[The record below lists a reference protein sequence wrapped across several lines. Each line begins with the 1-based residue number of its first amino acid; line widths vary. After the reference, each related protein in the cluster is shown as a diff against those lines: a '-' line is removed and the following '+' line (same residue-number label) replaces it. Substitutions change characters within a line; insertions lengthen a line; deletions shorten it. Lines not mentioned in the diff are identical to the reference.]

1 MAQELRQQCHTF
13 IAGNREPS
21 PAELFANMSTW
32 CLENDIEHD
41 VYGEGLLI
49 QQFEQQLAQ
58 LLGFEAGLFVIS
70 GTMTQP
76 TVLQLVSVQKNNS
89 LVAMH

>member
-49 QQFEQQLAQ
+49 Q
-58 LLGFEAGLFVIS
+58 
-70 GTMTQP
+70 
-76 TVLQLVSVQKNNS
+76 
-89 LVAMH
+89 